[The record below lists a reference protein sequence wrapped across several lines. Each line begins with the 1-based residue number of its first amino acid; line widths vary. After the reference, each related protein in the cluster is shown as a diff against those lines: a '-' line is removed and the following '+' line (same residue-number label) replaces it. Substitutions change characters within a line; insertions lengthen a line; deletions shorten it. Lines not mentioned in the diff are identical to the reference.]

1 MREENMSQKL
11 KQRRHS
17 DHFIS
22 LPKCLYFFTSVFQED
37 IISALILQGYTWKS
51 AFVPVPV

>member
-1 MREENMSQKL
+1 MREENMSQEL